1 MRNFGYLVTT
11 SSSDVHNT
19 IRKGI
24 FQYKL
29 QWVPG
34 TMSESLLAAGSNEL
48 QRKNFLCFENHRP
61 CRIRNSNLYQ
71 Q

>member
-24 FQYKL
+24 FQDKL

-48 QRKNFLCFENHRP
+48 QRKNFLCFEKHRP
-61 CRIRNSNLYQ
+61 CRIKNSNLYQ
-71 Q
+71 E